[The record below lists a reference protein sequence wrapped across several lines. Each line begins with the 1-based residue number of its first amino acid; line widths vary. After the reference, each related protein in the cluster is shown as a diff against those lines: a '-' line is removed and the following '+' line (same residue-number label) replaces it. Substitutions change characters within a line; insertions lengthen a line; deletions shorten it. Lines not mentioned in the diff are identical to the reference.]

1 MKNLEVYISLLFI
14 LFGAVIF
21 RLASSMN
28 YYGEFGPGPGLLPMW
43 VSGIMVVL
51 AVINLFAASKKNDT
65 NVLDL
70 LPKGTSLINLLSCVG
85 SFALFIIIVSYAGFV
100 LSSLIMLFILFSRG
114 YSKKKS
120 IVLSLL
126 VTGIVF
132 FVFSSVLSISLPV
145 NQFGW

>member
-21 RLASSMN
+21 SLASSMN
-28 YYGEFGPGPGLLPMW
+28 YYGEYGPGPGLLPVW
-43 VSGIMVVL
+43 ISGIMVAL
-51 AVINLFAASKKNDT
+51 AVVNLFAALKKNNT
-65 NVLDL
+65 HFSDL
-70 LPKGTSLINLLSCVG
+70 IPKGTSLINLLSCVG
-85 SFALFIIIVSYAGFV
+85 SFALFIIIVPYAGFV